1 MTPGMTNGNY
11 NDFNMFNSI
20 CSAEKAKF
28 IECMKSPIQ
37 TEQLRNKKAIV
48 CKEQLN
54 KFYECIRHISYKHV
68 R

>member
-11 NDFNMFNSI
+11 NDFNMFNI
-20 CSAEKAKF
+20 CSVERAKF

-37 TEQLRNKKAIV
+37 TEQLRNKKANV
-48 CKEQLN
+48 CKEQLD

>member
-11 NDFNMFNSI
+11 NDFNMFNI
-20 CSAEKAKF
+20 CSAERAKF

-37 TEQLRNKKAIV
+37 TEQLRNKKANV
-48 CKEQLN
+48 CKEHLD

>member
-11 NDFNMFNSI
+11 NDFNMFNI
-20 CSAEKAKF
+20 CSVERSKF
-28 IECMKSPIQ
+28 IECMKFPIQ
-37 TEQLRNKKAIV
+37 TEELRNKKAIA
-48 CKEQLN
+48 CKEQLD